1 MVAVTMRIRV
11 GCLLLLT
18 LMLALCTP
26 MPVAAATV
34 RVLEVTHNKE
44 IYIVTFD
51 VLVAAEAASVREFV
65 SDYTQW
71 PRLSNKVRGGQ
82 LLETFPDG
90 RQRVRLDFRSC
101 VLIFCKTIRQIKD
114 VTTRPNGDLV
124 TVMIPELGDFKSGWE
139 RWQIFAEQNETRVLY
154 DAVLVPSYRVLP
166 LIGPWIVKSNLRR
179 MLIDAAKK
187 MEVLATP

>member
-1 MVAVTMRIRV
+1 MIAVTMPIRV
-11 GCLLLLT
+11 GRLLLLT
-18 LMLALCTP
+18 FMLALCAP
-26 MPVAAATV
+26 RLVAAAAV
-34 RVLEVTHNKE
+34 RDLDVTHNKE
-44 IYIVTFD
+44 TYLVTFD

-71 PRLSNKVRGGQ
+71 PRLSNKVREGQ
-82 LLETFPDG
+82 LLKTFPDG

-124 TVMIPELGDFKSGWE
+124 TVMVPERGDFKSGWE
-139 RWQIFAEQNETRVLY
+139 RWQILVEQNQTRVLY
-154 DAVLVPSYRVLP
+154 DAVLVPSYRGLP
-166 LIGPWIVKSNLRR
+166 LIGPWIVKSSLRR

-187 MEVLATP
+187 MEALATP